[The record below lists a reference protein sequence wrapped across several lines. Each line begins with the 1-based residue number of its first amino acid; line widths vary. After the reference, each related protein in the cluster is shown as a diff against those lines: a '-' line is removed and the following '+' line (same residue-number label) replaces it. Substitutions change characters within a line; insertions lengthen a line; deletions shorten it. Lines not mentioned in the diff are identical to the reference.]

1 MATDYL
7 GAFGITYIP
16 VIPGLH
22 HADVYFN
29 GVKVAGKLYAVA
41 NKSFQLKIILLAYNA
56 TEVAFIKHLAIVG
69 FIENHISCTS
79 SCHVSC

>member
-1 MATDYL
+1 VATDYL

-16 VIPGLH
+16 FIPGLH

-41 NKSFQLKIILLAYNA
+41 NKSFQL
-56 TEVAFIKHLAIVG
+56 AIVG
-69 FIENHISCTS
+69 FVENNISCIL